1 MPNVALLE
9 KYADLAVRVGIAV
22 KPGQKVVINS
32 PIDAAQ
38 FTQHLVKKAYE
49 AGASYVMVQ
58 WSDPVSGRTT
68 MLNASAEVLEEV
80 PEWNVQRAHYLIDQG
95 FALISVTSPVP
106 ENLAGVEP
114 QKLQRMGRAS
124 HQKMSFFQTHMM
136 AHRTQW
142 TIVGVPN
149 AAWATKVFPGL
160 AVDVAIEKLWNAILQ
175 ASRVEADKDAVA
187 TWQVHMDRLAA
198 QNKMLNDYNFASLHF
213 QNGLGTDI
221 VVGLVED
228 HIWAGGG
235 EDTPAGHHFA
245 PNIPTEESFTMPS
258 KFNVNGTVV
267 ATKPLDYQGVI
278 IDGFKLTFK
287 DGKVVAYEAQK
298 AQDNLKSLLELD
310 EGASRIGEIALIP
323 HDSPISNMN
332 VLFFNTLYDENA
344 SCHMALGRAYPTNIK
359 DGDTLS
365 PEELA
370 AKGSN
375 FSMTHVDFMFGSADM
390 SIDGITK
397 DGKRVP
403 LFRKGNFVQ

>member
-1 MPNVALLE
+1 MPNLALLE
-9 KYADLAVRVGIAV
+9 KYADLTVRVGIAV

-32 PIDAAQ
+32 PIDAAT
-38 FTQHLVKKAYE
+38 FTQQLVKKAYE
-49 AGASYVMVQ
+49 AGASYVMIQ
-58 WSDPVSGRTT
+58 WSDPISGRTT
-68 MLNASAEVLEEV
+68 MLNASAEVLEEI
-80 PEWNVQRAHYLIDQG
+80 PEWNVQRAQYLLDQG

-106 ENLAGVEP
+106 ENLAGVDP

-124 HQKMSFFQTHMM
+124 HQKLSFFQTHLM

-149 AAWATKVFPGL
+149 EAWATKVFPGL
-160 AVDVAIEKLWNAILQ
+160 SVDVAIEKLWDAILK
-175 ASRVEADKDAVA
+175 ASRVEEGKDAIA
-187 TWQVHMDRLAA
+187 TWNDHMNRLAA
-198 QNKMLNDYNFASLHF
+198 QNKLLNDHNFAALHF
-213 QNGLGTDI
+213 KNGLGTDI

-287 DGKVVAYEAQK
+287 DGKVVAYEAAK
-298 AQDNLKSLLELD
+298 AQENLKSLLELD

-359 DGDTLS
+359 NGDSLS
-365 PEELA
+365 HEELS

-375 FSMTHVDFMFGSADM
+375 FSMTHVDFMFGSDDM

>member
-1 MPNVALLE
+1 MPSKELLA

-22 KPGQKVVINS
+22 KKGQRVIINS
-32 PIDAAQ
+32 PIDAAA
-38 FTQHLVKKAYE
+38 FTQILVEKAYA

-58 WSDPVSGRTT
+58 WSDPISGRTT
-68 MLNASAEVLEEV
+68 LLNAPAEILEQI
-80 PEWNVQRAHYLIDQG
+80 PEWQVQRSHHLLDENY
-95 FALISVTSPVP
+95 ALISVTSPVP
-106 ENLAGVEP
+106 EIMAGVDP

-124 HQKMSFFQTHMM
+124 HQKLSFYQTHLM

-149 AAWATKVFPGL
+149 SAWASKIFPGL
-160 AVDVAIEKLWNAILQ
+160 PTEAAIEKLWDAILS
-175 ASRVEADKDAVA
+175 ASRVTDKEDAVKV
-187 TWQVHMDRLAA
+187 WEKHMTRLAS
-198 QNKMLNDYNFASLHF
+198 QNKMLNDYNFEALHF
-213 QNGLGTDI
+213 KNSIGTDI
-221 VVGLVED
+221 VVGLVEE

-235 EDTPAGHHFA
+235 EDTPSGHHFA

-258 KFNVNGTVV
+258 KWNVNGTVV

-287 DGKVVAYEAQK
+287 DGKVVAYEAKK
-298 AQDNLKSLLELD
+298 AEENLKALLELD
-310 EGASRIGEIALIP
+310 EGASHIGEIALIP

-332 VLFFNTLYDENA
+332 ILFFNTLYDENA

-359 DGDTLS
+359 NGDSLT
-365 PEELA
+365 PEQLTE
-370 AKGSN
+370 KGSN

-397 DGKRVP
+397 QGKRVP
-403 LFRKGNFVQ
+403 LFRNGNFVK

>member
-1 MPNVALLE
+1 MPKLELLE

-22 KPGQKVVINS
+22 KPGQKVIINS
-32 PIDAAQ
+32 SIDAAPFAQ
-38 FTQHLVKKAYE
+38 LLVKKAYE
-49 AGASYVMVQ
+49 AGASLATIQ
-58 WSDPVSGRTT
+58 WSDPVSSRTT
-68 MLNASAEVLEEV
+68 MLNATVEVLEQV
-80 PEWNVQRAHYLIDQG
+80 PEWTVERAKHYIEEG
-95 FALISVTSPVP
+95 YALISVTSPIP
-106 ENLAGVEP
+106 ENLAGVDP
-114 QKLQRMGRAS
+114 QKLQRMGRAN
-124 HQKMSFFQTHMM
+124 HQKLSFYQTHMM

-149 AAWATKVFPGL
+149 PVWAQKVFPGIPADT
-160 AVDVAIEKLWNAILQ
+160 AVEQLWEAILA
-175 ASRVEADKDAVA
+175 ASRVTESEDAVA
-187 TWQVHMDRLAA
+187 VWQTHMARLAA
-198 QNKMLNDYNFASLHF
+198 QNKMLNDYRFEALHF
-213 QNGLGTDI
+213 KNSIGTDI
-221 VVGLVED
+221 VVGLVDD

-287 DGKVVAYEAQK
+287 DGKVIAHEAAK
-298 AQDNLKSLLELD
+298 AAENLKSLLELD

-359 DGDTLS
+359 DGDKLS

-397 DGKRVP
+397 SGQRIP
-403 LFRKGNFVQ
+403 LFRNGNFVQ